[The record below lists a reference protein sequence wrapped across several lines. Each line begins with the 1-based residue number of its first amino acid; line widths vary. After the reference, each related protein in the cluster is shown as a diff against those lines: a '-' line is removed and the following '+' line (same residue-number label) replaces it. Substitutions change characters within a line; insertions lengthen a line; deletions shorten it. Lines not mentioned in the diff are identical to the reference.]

1 MPAKQRRAAVEKAV
15 AHAPRLR
22 ADQPVLV
29 GVSGGRDSVALLHAM
44 VSAGLEKLV
53 VCHLDHAL
61 RPDSEA
67 DAWFVAELAGQYG
80 LPFEADRVDVKALA
94 EERGLLLE
102 AVGREARY
110 QFFAQVARVHWIP
123 RVVLAHHADDQVET
137 LLLNLFRG
145 SGRGGLAAMQPVSVR
160 EVHGARLELQ
170 RPLLGVW
177 RDEVAAYAT
186 AQRLKFREDESN
198 ADRRFMRNRVR
209 HDLLPV
215 LEETFGRDVK
225 RTLWRT
231 AEVLAAEEEYLAAQ
245 TPAVSGE
252 TLDAKAIKGLP
263 VALQR
268 RAVFAWLQRSGI
280 ADIAFDD
287 VEAVRTLATELKPAK
302 VNLAGKKHARRT
314 TGKLRIE

>member
-1 MPAKQRRAAVEKAV
+1 MPRKQRHAIVEKAV

-22 ADQPVLV
+22 PDQPVLV
-29 GVSGGRDSVALLHAM
+29 GVSGGRDSVVLLHAM

-80 LPFEADRVDVKALA
+80 LPFEADRVNVKELA
-94 EERGLLLE
+94 EERGLSLE
-102 AVGREARY
+102 AAAREARY
-110 QFFAQVARVHWIP
+110 QFFTQVARVHWIP
-123 RVVLAHHADDQVET
+123 RVILAHHADDQVET

-145 SGRGGLAAMQPVSVR
+145 SGRAGLAAMQAVSVR
-160 EVHGARLELQ
+160 EIHGARMEMH

-177 RDEVAAYAT
+177 REEIVGYAAAH
-186 AQRLKFREDESN
+186 RLKFREDESN
-198 ADRRFMRNRVR
+198 TDRRFLRNRVR

-231 AEVLAAEEEYLAAQ
+231 ADVLSAEEEYLAAE
-245 TPAVSGE
+245 TPTVSAE